1 MTLISSGVLYS
12 TSCAVAMRC
21 NNNIYLG
28 LYTQLSN
35 PLMSDHFSLWQEGRT
50 RGWQWSP
57 MTKWRL
63 WGRGKKGEHREAGQR
78 TLWGREDEEK

>member
-35 PLMSDHFSLWQEGRT
+35 PLMSDHFSLWREGRT
-50 RGWQWSP
+50 RGVAVVSHD
-57 MTKWRL
+57 KVEVV
-63 WGRGKKGEHREAGQR
+63 GKGKKGGA
-78 TLWGREDEEK
+78 